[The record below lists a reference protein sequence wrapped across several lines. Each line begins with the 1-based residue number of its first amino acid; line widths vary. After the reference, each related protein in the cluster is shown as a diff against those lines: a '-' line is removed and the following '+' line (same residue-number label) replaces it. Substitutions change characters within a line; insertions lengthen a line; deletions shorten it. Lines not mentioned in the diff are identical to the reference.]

1 MPYLQPSITRAGAS
15 ASDAVLTGTDL
26 YLTQSATGDV
36 NVDGDLT
43 VSGAIGGASTFDLSG
58 NFSSLGKI
66 TTTGDIQC
74 SRLQSSAGIGYSSFV
89 GPGAWTG
96 LATLVAG
103 TATVTGIN
111 APAGSTVILS
121 RSENPGQSPA
131 VGTLSLQLLASSSTP
146 GLASITVRSLDS
158 AGALVATD
166 VGDFYWL
173 IIGALNV

>member
-1 MPYLQPSITRAGAS
+1 MPYLQPQLTRAGSS
-15 ASDAVLTGTDL
+15 ASDAVPTGTDI
-26 YLTQSATGDV
+26 YLTQSSSGNVT
-36 NVDGDLT
+36 VDGNLT

-66 TTTGDIQC
+66 TTTGDIKC
-74 SRLQSSAGIGYSSFV
+74 SRIQSTNGIGYNSFV

-96 LATLVAG
+96 IATLVAG

-131 VGTLSLQLLASSSTP
+131 VGTLSLQLLTSSSTP

-158 AGALVATD
+158 TGALVATD
-166 VGDFYWL
+166 VGNFYWL